1 MIRSFAFLII
11 LLLLS
16 GCSMIKNIKLIKAGE
31 VTEESFYHVID
42 FREHKGYI
50 IITATIQGEEF
61 DFILDSGAPNLISKS
76 LADQLGLTMASESK
90 AIDSRGHV
98 GFMEIVTMDTI
109 KIGSL
114 AFTNTAALVYALDS
128 ITELHCMNVDGLI
141 GSNLM
146 RHAIWDIS
154 YSEEKIIITDDR
166 GKLNIPENAPLITF
180 TTSVQGSPYFHANY
194 DDIKIKNIL
203 FDLGSGGNLSVPQKS
218 FNKIINR
225 EATTPIK
232 GYGARSFGVFGSCY
246 DTSYYALI
254 QKIHMGNIP
263 VDSVLMSTE
272 KNSRVSPIL
281 GTSVLRHYDFV
292 IDWQR
297 KEILLRN
304 RDPGHRLK
312 KSFGF
317 GYGLEENELKVM
329 FVFDNS
335 PASNAGIT
343 AGTQILEIYGKDVE
357 ELSLEGYCS
366 IRNFNFEEET
376 IFLRIK
382 KGDSSREVKLAKEY
396 LFK

>member
-1 MIRSFAFLII
+1 M
-11 LLLLS
+11 
-16 GCSMIKNIKLIKAGE
+16 
-31 VTEESFYHVID
+31 EESPDNELIYFNID
-42 FREHKGYI
+42 D
-50 IITATIQGEEF
+50 AM
-61 DFILDSGAPNLISKS
+61 S
-76 LADQLGLTMASESK
+76 
-90 AIDSRGHV
+90 
-98 GFMEIVTMDTI
+98 
-109 KIGSL
+109 
-114 AFTNTAALVYALDS
+114 YALEIAVVGDS
-128 ITELHCMNVDGLI
+128 
-141 GSNLM
+141 
-146 RHAIWDIS
+146 
-154 YSEEKIIITDDR
+154 Y
-166 GKLNIPENAPLITF
+166 
-180 TTSVQGSPYFHANY
+180 
-194 DDIKIKNIL
+194 
-203 FDLGSGGNLSVPQKS
+203 
-218 FNKIINR
+218 
-225 EATTPIK
+225 
-232 GYGARSFGVFGSCY
+232 
-246 DTSYYALI
+246 
-254 QKIHMGNIP
+254 
-263 VDSVLMSTE
+263 
-272 KNSRVSPIL
+272 
-281 GTSVLRHYDFV
+281 YDFV